1 MANNIA
7 NKLVVNAKT
16 QAEIEDF
23 LSAITSIDGDE
34 TFQIDFEKIVPMPEC
49 VPETL
54 CDDEHQEALYYYL
67 MTTGNEEMVDK
78 LLSFPQLFS
87 MDIYKQKTEKEL
99 SDYKVLGEKIFN
111 IAQQCGSID
120 WYDWRISNWGTKWN
134 AYETDIDCSDGS
146 VELYFYTANHGVI
159 PVIKKLV
166 EMFPNL
172 EFFYKYADEVI
183 SYNCGEGYGVDGSVT
198 FKFTEDGSDKA
209 MALYIECWQEEWDNF
224 KKNEDGWIYNWG
236 DDE

>member
-1 MANNIA
+1 MPNNIA

-16 QAEIEDF
+16 QTEIENF

-34 TFQIDFEKIVPMPEC
+34 TLQIDFEKIVPMPEC

-54 CDDEHQEALYYYL
+54 CDNEDQEALYYYL
-67 MTTGNEEMVDK
+67 MITGNEDMVDK
-78 LLSFPQLFS
+78 LLSFPQLYS
-87 MDIYKQKTEKEL
+87 MDIYKDKTEKEL
-99 SDYKVLGEKIFN
+99 SDYKVRGEKIFN

-120 WYDWRISNWGTKWN
+120 WYDWRINNWGTKWN
-134 AYETDIDCSDGS
+134 AYDTDVDCCGDGS
-146 VELYFYTANHGVI
+146 VELYFYTANQGAI
-159 PVIKKLV
+159 PVIEKLV

-183 SYNCGEGYGVDGSVT
+183 ANNCGEVHGVDGSVT
-198 FKFTEDGSDKA
+198 VKFAEDESDEA

-224 KKNEDGWIYNWG
+224 KKTEDGWNWV
-236 DDE
+236 D